1 LDRFVCL
8 ENHGDVKG
16 DKRPALAYAD
26 LMTDPIPLDLARTEA
41 RLEER
46 RRELREL
53 TASHH
58 DETRPVEVDQ
68 TQVGRLSRMDALQAQ
83 EMAAA
88 TERRRQFELDRID
101 AALQRIASG
110 EFGFCVRCGENIGL
124 ERLEF
129 DPTTPLCIAC
139 ARQTE
144 R

>member
-1 LDRFVCL
+1 MADR
-8 ENHGDVKG
+8 D
-16 DKRPALAYAD
+16 
-26 LMTDPIPLDLARTEA
+26 TLDLARAEA
-41 RLEER
+41 RREAR

-58 DETRPVEVDQ
+58 AEARPVALDQ
-68 TQVGRLSRMDALQAQ
+68 ARGGRLSRMDALQAQ

-88 TERRRQFELDRID
+88 TERRRQLELDRID
-101 AALQRIASG
+101 AALQRITSG
-110 EFGFCVRCGENIGL
+110 DFGFCSQCGEDIGL

-139 ARQTE
+139 ARQSE

>member
-1 LDRFVCL
+1 LPDL
-8 ENHGDVKG
+8 EG
-16 DKRPALAYAD
+16 DKPIRLPYGGAMAD
-26 LMTDPIPLDLARTEA
+26 RDTLDLARAEA
-41 RLEER
+41 RLEAR

-58 DETRPVEVDQ
+58 DEARPAELDPARI
-68 TQVGRLSRMDALQAQ
+68 GRLSRMDALQAQ

-88 TERRRQFELDRID
+88 TERRREIELDRID
-101 AALQRIASG
+101 AALQRITSG
-110 EFGFCVRCGENIGL
+110 DFGFCIQCGEDIGL

-139 ARQTE
+139 ARQSE

>member
-1 LDRFVCL
+1 MADR
-8 ENHGDVKG
+8 D
-16 DKRPALAYAD
+16 
-26 LMTDPIPLDLARTEA
+26 TLDLARAEA
-41 RLEER
+41 RLEAR

-58 DETRPVEVDQ
+58 DEARPAELDQ
-68 TQVGRLSRMDALQAQ
+68 ARVGRLSRMDALQAQ

-88 TERRRQFELDRID
+88 TERRREIELDRID
-101 AALQRIASG
+101 AALQRITSG
-110 EFGFCVRCGENIGL
+110 DFGFCVQCGEDIGL

-139 ARQTE
+139 ARQSE

>member
-1 LDRFVCL
+1 M
-8 ENHGDVKG
+8 
-16 DKRPALAYAD
+16 LAP
-26 LMTDPIPLDLARTEA
+26 MTDPTPLDLARTEA
-41 RLEER
+41 RLEAR

-58 DETRPVEVDQ
+58 DEARPAELDQ
-68 TQVGRLSRMDALQAQ
+68 ARVGRLSRMDALQAQ

-88 TERRRQFELDRID
+88 TERRRQLELERID

-110 EFGFCVRCGENIGL
+110 DFGFCVRCGEDIGL

-129 DPTTPLCIAC
+129 DPTTPLCIDC
-139 ARQTE
+139 ARESE